1 MLRFFAFTF
10 PFINISLSIM
20 IHFFKVGTH
29 TISLSDIRDIN
40 LQYDYQQNEIFVD
53 LELNGGIQISLN
65 LDDSLLF
72 MNEFIQKIIEEKN
85 L

>member
-1 MLRFFAFTF
+1 
-10 PFINISLSIM
+10 M

-72 MNEFIQKIIEEKN
+72 MNEFIQKITEEKN

>member
-1 MLRFFAFTF
+1 
-10 PFINISLSIM
+10 M

-65 LDDSLLF
+65 LADSLLF
-72 MNEFIQKIIEEKN
+72 LNEFIQKIIEEKN

>member
-1 MLRFFAFTF
+1 
-10 PFINISLSIM
+10 M

-40 LQYDYQQNEIFVD
+40 LQYDYQQNEVYVD

-65 LDDSLLF
+65 LVDSLLF
-72 MNEFIQKIIEEKN
+72 LNEFIQKIIEEKN

>member
-1 MLRFFAFTF
+1 
-10 PFINISLSIM
+10 M

-40 LQYDYQQNEIFVD
+40 LQYDYQQNEIYVD

-72 MNEFIQKIIEEKN
+72 MNEFIQKIKEEKN

>member
-1 MLRFFAFTF
+1 
-10 PFINISLSIM
+10 M

-40 LQYDYQQNEIFVD
+40 LQYDYQQNEIYVD

-65 LDDSLLF
+65 LADSLLF
-72 MNEFIQKIIEEKN
+72 LNEFIQKIIEEKN